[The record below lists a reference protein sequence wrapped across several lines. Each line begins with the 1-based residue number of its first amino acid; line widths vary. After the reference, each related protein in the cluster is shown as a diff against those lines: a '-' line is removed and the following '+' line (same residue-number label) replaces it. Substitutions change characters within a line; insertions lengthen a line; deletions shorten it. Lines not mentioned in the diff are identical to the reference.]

1 MTVAAGNRIGPY
13 EIVSSLGEGG
23 MGEVFRAWD
32 YRLQR
37 EVAIKLVKASS
48 ADPEWQRRFL
58 QEARAAGGLNHP
70 NILTVHDVGLE
81 NGAPY
86 LVTELIEGES
96 LRTILKKGRLPLPK
110 IIDFALQIVDG
121 LSVAHSAGIVHRDL
135 KPANIMV
142 TKTGRIKLLDFGL
155 AKQVN
160 AAPGEQATELT
171 EPGLIIGTATYMS
184 PEQACGEP
192 VDLRSDQFSFGLI
205 LYEMLAGT
213 PAFDRGSAVRTMAA
227 IMEEQCR
234 PLDAIN
240 SEIPKPLLW
249 IVERCLEKD
258 RENRYDST
266 LDLRRDLSLIDRRTR
281 DLAGP
286 ASARKKSRPG
296 KAIVLSSLLVC
307 LGGAGLCSRL
317 LNVRHHSVDLRKY
330 RLTPLATTGV
340 YEGEPA
346 WSPDGKNIAF
356 TEDIGDVRQVFVRN
370 LAAYTSAQIT
380 HSARDCRQPFWSP
393 DGTRLFYIA
402 NDDSGGSDLWSVGAS
417 GGAAQIV
424 RRNVRSASMA
434 PNGALAYV
442 ANDSGEGLSLWTAAD
457 AQSSQGAR
465 YRESH
470 WPYSSFSEGYVSFS
484 ADGKRICIWLTS
496 GRGSSELWTIP
507 YPAGQPHRA
516 LTSENGPY
524 PFHWMPDGRRIVF
537 GGVLPGTVGAD
548 LHTADL
554 STGEVLPITK
564 TTREALQPAIS
575 PDSKRI
581 AFTVSERDFDLQQ
594 LSVTDPVLQPLIT
607 SALNELS
614 PAWSPVNSQLAF
626 VTDRTGTEQIWVKS
640 VDEGWERPL
649 VSARDLGRS
658 WVSSFGELSFSADGQ
673 RLAFTATHAGA
684 HAIYLFNYAGG
695 PLVQLLSQIEE
706 GRSPSWSPDGN
717 SLAFALNRNGQWWLA
732 TASSSGNTTPS
743 LVRQLPAIH
752 EVRWSPTGNFIACN
766 ARDTLF
772 LISPDGHEMKPVS
785 NAQWSTFDWQK
796 DGSGLIGIIRHPDG
810 SRVLASLDLATGKL
824 QEHGAINLPSVAELG
839 RMSLSRQTQ
848 RIALAVSKPRG
859 HIWMLEGFS
868 GPENLLDSTLYSLF
882 PEREIN

>member
-1 MTVAAGNRIGPY
+1 MSVAAGNRIGPY
-13 EIVSSLGEGG
+13 EVVSSLGEGG

-37 EVAIKLVKASS
+37 EIAIKLVKASS

-81 NGAPY
+81 SGAPY

-96 LRTILKKGRLPLPK
+96 LRSILKKGRLPLAK
-110 IIDFALQIVDG
+110 VIDFALQIVDG
-121 LSVAHSAGIVHRDL
+121 LSAAHRAGIVHRDL

-160 AAPGEQATELT
+160 AAPDEQVSELT

-213 PAFDRGSAVRTMAA
+213 PAFDRGSAIRTMAA
-227 IMEEQCR
+227 IVEETCR

-240 SEIPKPLLW
+240 PDVPKPLLW

-266 LDLRRDLSLIDRRTR
+266 LDLRRDLDLIERRTR
-281 DLAGP
+281 DLAVAAP
-286 ASARKKSRPG
+286 TRKKSGPS
-296 KAIVLSSLLVC
+296 KAMLVSCLLVC
-307 LGGAGLCSRL
+307 LGGAGLSIRL
-317 LNVRHHSVDLRKY
+317 LSVRHHSIDLRKY

-346 WSPDGKNIAF
+346 WSPDGKNIVF
-356 TEDIGDVRQVFVRN
+356 TEDVGDVRQVFVRN
-370 LAAYTSAQIT
+370 LGAYTAAQIT
-380 HSARDCRQPFWSP
+380 RSSRDCRQPFWSP

-402 NDDSGGSDLWSVGAS
+402 NDDSGASDLWSVGAS
-417 GGAAQIV
+417 GGAPQMV
-424 RRNVRSASMA
+424 RRNVRSAAMA
-434 PNGALAYV
+434 PNGALVYL
-442 ANDSGEGLSLWTAAD
+442 ANDVGEGLSLWTAPD
-457 AQSSQGAR
+457 AQSSQGVR
-465 YRESH
+465 YRNDH

-484 ADGKRICIWLTS
+484 PDGKSIGIWLTS

-516 LTSENGPY
+516 LASENGVY
-524 PFHWMPDGRRIVF
+524 PFHWMPDGRRILF
-537 GGVLPGTVGAD
+537 GGVLPGTIGAD

-554 STGEVLPITK
+554 VTGEILPITK

-594 LSVTDPVLQPLIT
+594 LSVADPTLKPLIT
-607 SALNELS
+607 SSLNELS

-649 VSARDLGRS
+649 VSPKDVGRS

-673 RLAFTATHAGA
+673 RLAFTATHAGT

-695 PLVQLLSQIEE
+695 PLVQLLSHIEE

-752 EVRWSPTGNFIACN
+752 EVRWSPAGNFIACN
-766 ARDTLF
+766 TRDTLF
-772 LISPDGHEMKPVS
+772 LISLDGRQMKTVS

-796 DGSGLIGIIRHPDG
+796 DGSGLIGIVRHPDG
-810 SRVLASLDLATGKL
+810 SRLLASLDLATGNL
-824 QEHGAINLPSVAELG
+824 QELRSLNLPSVAELG
-839 RMSLSRQTQ
+839 QMSLSRQTQ

-868 GPENLLDSTLYSLF
+868 GPENLFNSILYSLL
-882 PEREIN
+882 PHQEIN

>member
-1 MTVAAGNRIGPY
+1 MSVAAGNRIGPY

-32 YRLQR
+32 YRLRR
-37 EVAIKLVKASS
+37 EVAIKVVKASS

-58 QEARAAGGLNHP
+58 QEARSAGGLNHP

-81 NGAPY
+81 SGAPY

-96 LRTILKKGRLPLPK
+96 LRRFLKKGRIPLLK
-110 IIDFALQIVDG
+110 SIDFALQIVDG
-121 LSVAHSAGIVHRDL
+121 LSAAHRAGIVHRDL

-142 TKTGRIKLLDFGL
+142 TKAGRIKLLDFGL

-160 AAPGEQATELT
+160 AARDEQVTELT

-227 IMEEQCR
+227 IVDEPCR
-234 PLDAIN
+234 PLDALN
-240 SEIPKPLLW
+240 PDVPKPLLW

-258 RENRYDST
+258 RDNRYDST
-266 LDLRRDLSLIDRRTR
+266 LDLKRDLSLMDRRAH

-286 ASARKKSRPG
+286 APARTKSRPG
-296 KAIVLSSLLVC
+296 KAVLFVC
-307 LGGAGLCSRL
+307 LLMCLTLAGLSVRL
-317 LNVRHHSVDLRKY
+317 LRVRHHSIDLRKY

-356 TEDIGDVRQVFVRN
+356 TEDIGDVRQVLVRN

-380 HSARDCRQPFWSP
+380 HSTRDCRQPFWSP

-402 NDDSGGSDLWSVGAS
+402 NEDSGVSNLWSVGAS
-417 GGAAQIV
+417 GGAPQIV
-424 RRNVRSASMA
+424 RRNVTSASMA
-434 PNGALAYV
+434 PNGALVYI
-442 ANDSGEGLSLWTAAD
+442 ANESGEGLSLWTAPD
-457 AQSSQGAR
+457 AQFSQAVR
-465 YRESH
+465 YRDTH
-470 WPYSSFSEGYVSFS
+470 WPYPSFNESYVSFS
-484 ADGKRICIWLTS
+484 PDGKSIGIWLAS

-507 YPAGQPHRA
+507 YPAGRPHRA
-516 LTSENGPY
+516 LTSENGVY
-524 PFHWMPDGRRIVF
+524 PFHWMPDGRRILF
-537 GGVLPGTVGAD
+537 GGVLPGTIGAD

-554 STGEVLPITK
+554 VTGEILPITK
-564 TTREALQPAIS
+564 TTQDALQPAIS

-594 LSVTDPVLQPLIT
+594 LSVTDPALKPLIT
-607 SALNELS
+607 SSLNDSS
-614 PAWSPVNSQLAF
+614 PAWSPVSSQLAF

-649 VSARDLGRS
+649 VSPKDLGRS
-658 WVSSFGELSFSADGQ
+658 WISSFGDLSFSGDGQ
-673 RLAFTATHAGA
+673 RLAFTANHAGT
-684 HAIYLFNYAGG
+684 HSIYLFNYAGG
-695 PLVQLLSQIEE
+695 PLVQLLSHIEE

-732 TASSSGNTTPS
+732 TASSGGNTTPS

-752 EVRWSPTGNFIACN
+752 EVRWSPADNLIACN
-766 ARDTLF
+766 TRDTLF
-772 LISPDGHEMKPVS
+772 LISPDGQEMKPVS

-796 DGSGLIGIIRHPDG
+796 DGSGLIGIVRHPDG
-810 SRVLASLDLATGKL
+810 SRFLATLDLATGKL
-824 QEHGAINLPSVAELG
+824 QELHPLNLPSVAEID
-839 RMSLSRQTQ
+839 RISLSRQTQ

-868 GPENLLDSTLYSLF
+868 GPENLLDSILYSLF
-882 PEREIN
+882 PQRETK